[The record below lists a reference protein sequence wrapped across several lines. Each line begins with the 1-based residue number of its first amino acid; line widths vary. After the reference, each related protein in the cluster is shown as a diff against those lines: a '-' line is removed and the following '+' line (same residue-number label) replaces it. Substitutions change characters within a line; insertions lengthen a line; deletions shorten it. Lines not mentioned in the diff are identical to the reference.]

1 MRPFFSILVPVYNQV
16 GKMDECIASL
26 RAQTFPDFEAIFVDD
41 GSTDASWPMLQGFVE
56 QDERMSAVQHGE
68 NRSLLAARYTGMSH
82 AKGEYIL
89 FLDSDDYLSDD
100 ALECLRNKLAAEP
113 VDILR
118 FGYRTE
124 PQGVEFLPPEADDP
138 LKSNLAG
145 EIKPSICQNCYQ
157 RRVIEALLEKT
168 GPFYCNMSEDACLSG
183 MLLSCAGSFAKLDRC
198 LYHYNA
204 GGMSSQTAN
213 FSLAKMDRD
222 MQSVSAAGEHLVAF
236 IEENKPEY
244 APLARRSADRMIQ
257 YVIFQHI
264 LFDESWDHVF
274 DYLRYVKDGKHS
286 RFFNMACN
294 KLIPIRVKVLLGIR
308 LTQEEKEHIFDE

>member
-124 PQGVEFLPPEADDP
+124 PQKMVMGGPMMGVAQFSDDVPVIRGTNAFLAFSENED
-138 LKSNLAG
+138 
-145 EIKPSICQNCYQ
+145 
-157 RRVIEALLEKT
+157 RRVEEPVCIRCGRCIQACPMRLMPTYMYLYASHGMWEECEKMNVSDCMEC
-168 GPFYCNMSEDACLSG
+168 GACTFE
-183 MLLSCAGSFAKLDRC
+183 CPGSL
-198 LYHYNA
+198 H
-204 GGMSSQTAN
+204 
-213 FSLAKMDRD
+213 
-222 MQSVSAAGEHLVAF
+222 
-236 IEENKPEY
+236 
-244 APLARRSADRMIQ
+244 
-257 YVIFQHI
+257 
-264 LFDESWDHVF
+264 
-274 DYLRYVKDGKHS
+274 
-286 RFFNMACN
+286 
-294 KLIPIRVKVLLGIR
+294 
-308 LTQEEKEHIFDE
+308 LTQMFRVAKAKTMELRRR

>member
-1 MRPFFSILVPVYNQV
+1 MRPYFSILIPVYDQV

-26 RAQTFPDFEAIFVDD
+26 QAQTFPDFEAIFVDD
-41 GSTDASWPMLQGFVE
+41 GSTDASWQMLQGFAAK
-56 QDERMSAVQHGE
+56 DDRISAVQHGE
-68 NRSLLAARYTGMSH
+68 NRSLLAARYTGMSL
-82 AKGEYIL
+82 ARGEYIL
-89 FLDSDDYLSDD
+89 FLDSDDYLSHD
-100 ALECLRNKLAAEP
+100 ALECLQNKLADDQ

-124 PQGVEFLPPEADDP
+124 PQGIDFLPPETDDP
-138 LKSNLAG
+138 LKSCLAG

-157 RRVIEALLEKT
+157 RRVIEQLLSKT
-168 GPFYCNMSEDACLSG
+168 APFYCNMSEDACLSG
-183 MLLSCAGSFAKLDRC
+183 MLFSCAESFGKLDRC

-222 MQSVSAAGEHLVAF
+222 MQSVSAAGEHLLAF
-236 IEENKPEY
+236 IEQNRPEY
-244 APLARRSADRMIQ
+244 AALAKRSGNRMIQ

-264 LFDESWDHVF
+264 LFDESWDRVF
-274 DYLRYVKDGKHS
+274 DYLRYVKDGKFS
-286 RFFNMACN
+286 RYFNMACN

-308 LTQEEKEHIFDE
+308 LTQEEKESIFDQ